1 MIQWYIDKDVEYIVE
16 YIVAYIIEKNK
27 YLLKII
33 MFFLFCV
40 CATVHVWRSE
50 NNLEPVFFPPCESQG
65 SNWFIALVP
74 GQVHYWAILLAL
86 FYIFKN

>member
-40 CATVHVWRSE
+40 CATVHV
-50 NNLEPVFFPPCESQG
+50 
-65 SNWFIALVP
+65 
-74 GQVHYWAILLAL
+74 
-86 FYIFKN
+86 